1 MEILILV
8 LLYYL
13 SQKPDFHESV
23 SPFISK
29 LKNSEHLLSFLKDLS
44 DFSKTFSAFS
54 EIKKQEE
61 HSKKEEKQE
70 EKQEKNPQSPVSGIA
85 DEFIKQTLE
94 SYLKKS

>member
-54 EIKKQEE
+54 GE
-61 HSKKEEKQE
+61 KKEEEPSKKE

>member
-70 EKQEKNPQSPVSGIA
+70 KNPQSPVSGIA

>member
-23 SPFISK
+23 APFISK

-54 EIKKQEE
+54 GG
-61 HSKKEEKQE
+61 KKEEEQQKND
-70 EKQEKNPQSPVSGIA
+70 EKQDKNPQSPVSGIA

-94 SYLKKS
+94 SYIKKS

>member
-54 EIKKQEE
+54 EIKKQEKP
-61 HSKKEEKQE
+61 SKKE

>member
-54 EIKKQEE
+54 EIKRQEE
-61 HSKKEEKQE
+61 HSKKE